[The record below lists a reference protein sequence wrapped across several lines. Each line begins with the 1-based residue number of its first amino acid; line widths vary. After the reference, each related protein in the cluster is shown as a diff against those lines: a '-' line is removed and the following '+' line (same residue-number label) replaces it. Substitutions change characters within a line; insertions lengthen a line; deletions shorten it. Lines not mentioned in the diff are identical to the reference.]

1 MRQTEFRS
9 KRIDGGCWVYGDRL
23 HIGFRDSKN
32 PVAYIMENKIL
43 SGEVHSVTPNSVGQR
58 IGLFGSD
65 GLGIWEGDIITINHF
80 KFDNTI
86 IDIEHIGIIEYSDDL
101 AAFVLDRIL
110 PKVRGGNC
118 GYKGRHIEPLSAF
131 APLDKAVIKV
141 VGNMTDCPW
150 IYSEIK

>member
-1 MRQTEFRS
+1 MRQTEFRG
-9 KRIDGGCWVYGDRL
+9 KRIDGVDWVYGSYLRV
-23 HIGFRDSKN
+23 GFEGSLE
-32 PVAYIMENKIL
+32 PVAHIMENQIL
-43 SGEVHSVTPNSVGQR
+43 SGGVYNVIPNSIGQWVGAFSNNG
-58 IGLFGSD
+58 IGVY
-65 GLGIWEGDIITINHF
+65 EGDIITINHF

-86 IDIEHIGIIEYSDDL
+86 IDIEHIGVIEYSDDL

-118 GYKGRHIEPLSAF
+118 GYKGRHTEPLSAF

-150 IYSEIK
+150 IYNEIK